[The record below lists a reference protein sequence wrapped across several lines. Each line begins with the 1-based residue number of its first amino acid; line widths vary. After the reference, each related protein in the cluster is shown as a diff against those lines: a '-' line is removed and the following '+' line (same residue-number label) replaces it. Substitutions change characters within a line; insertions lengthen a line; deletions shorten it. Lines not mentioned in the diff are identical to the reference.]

1 MHGLR
6 ALNRGKRISR
16 SKTGTAA
23 LFVVLLIFACVMA
36 FPTALIVAN
45 AFKPQDELWV
55 FPPQLIPNSPTL
67 DNFRDMFSIMSNS
80 TVPFLRYIFNTVF
93 ITLVGTIGHIII
105 SSMCAYPLAKKRFPG
120 REAIFRII
128 VLSLMFNA
136 TVTAI
141 PNFLT
146 MSWLKWIDTHI
157 SLIVPALGAP
167 IGLYL
172 MKQFMA
178 QIPDALIEAARI
190 DGADQWYTFWRI
202 VMPNVKSAW
211 LTLFLLSF
219 QSLWG
224 IGNTSYI
231 YREELKTLPYALNQ
245 ILAVG
250 ISRAGVGAAV
260 SVLMLIV
267 PVLIFVFSQSN
278 IVETMAS
285 SGMKD

>member
-1 MHGLR
+1 MQGLR
-6 ALNRGKRISR
+6 ALNRSKRVSR
-16 SKTGTAA
+16 SKSGT
-23 LFVVLLIFACVMA
+23 VLLFIVLLLFACVMA
-36 FPTALIVAN
+36 FPTALIIAN

-55 FPPQLIPNSPTL
+55 FPPRLIPNNPTME
-67 DNFRDMFSIMSNS
+67 NFRDMFNIMSNS
-80 TVPFLRYIFNTVF
+80 SVPFLRYIFNTVF
-93 ITLVGTIGHIII
+93 ITLTGSVGHIVI

-120 REAIFRII
+120 REIIFRII
-128 VLSLMFNA
+128 VLALMFNA
-136 TVTAI
+136 SVTAI

-146 MSWLKWIDTHI
+146 MSWLRWIDTHLA
-157 SLIVPALGAP
+157 LIVPALGAP

-172 MKQFMA
+172 MKQFME

-190 DGADQWYTFWRI
+190 DGASQWHTFWKI

-245 ILAVG
+245 ILAGG

-260 SVLMLIV
+260 SVFMMIV
-267 PVLIFVFSQSN
+267 PIMIFIFSQSN

>member
-1 MHGLR
+1 MHGLS